1 MSSAVQAAVRE
12 ALEDDK
18 RQLGERLAEVEA
30 RASQVEA
37 AAAAAEHQL
46 GVLRGDLLSTNAEKE
61 DARILVTRTS
71 GEVARMHEDLVR
83 ALEERARFE
92 AHVAELAPLVERV
105 RELEGLLTET
115 LAKSEADHTLLST
128 KARAEAE
135 KVETERLERK
145 REAGRAATTEA
156 ALEKAT
162 EQVRES

>member
-1 MSSAVQAAVRE
+1 MNHQAAVRE

-18 RQLGERLAEVEA
+18 RQLKERLAEVEA
-30 RASQVEA
+30 RATQAEA
-37 AAAAAEHQL
+37 EAAAAEHQL

-83 ALEERARFE
+83 ALEERAQFE
-92 AHVAELAPLVERV
+92 ARATELAPLEDKVQ
-105 RELEGLLTET
+105 ELEAMLTEA
-115 LAKSEADHTLLST
+115 LAKSEADHELLST

-145 REAGRAATTEA
+145 REAARAAATEA
-156 ALEKAT
+156 ALSKST
-162 EQVRES
+162 EQV